1 MMKKNGFTLAEVL
14 ITLAIIGVVATM
26 TLPALMSNTQEQQA
40 KTAYK
45 KAINTLTEA
54 VQTNLALEGY
64 DFSQLQNGYG
74 DIESYTE
81 TEMSLARILGERC
94 AVDFGKSS
102 NQNDIQISGGET
114 ITTGGSQKILLRDGS
129 ALYIPKNAAIGNDYQ
144 TMQTD
149 GLVKG
154 FSIILDING
163 AKAPNVLSNC
173 EKVAAGAEDT
183 DSLLKNKKGNTEA
196 AADGENNGGGA
207 GENTDIT
214 ANCNKARRVIKDQ
227 FIIKLRGN
235 VAQPDGAAATWVYEN

>member
-64 DFSQLQNGYG
+64 DFAQMQAGYG
-74 DIESYTE
+74 DIENYTE
-81 TEMSLARILGERC
+81 TEMSLARVLGERC

-102 NQNDIQISGGET
+102 NKST
-114 ITTGGSQKILLRDGS
+114 IATNGLTKITSPQVVYLRDGS
-129 ALYIPKNAAIGNDYQ
+129 ALYIPTGAAISPSEYQ

-154 FSIILDING
+154 FTIVLDING

-173 EKVAAGAEDT
+173 LGKASGAEDT
-183 DSLLKNKKGNTEA
+183 DTLLVGNPNTEDA
-196 AADGENNGGGA
+196 GATNTGGSTADP
-207 GENTDIT
+207 TQQT
-214 ANCNKARRVIKDQ
+214 SSCTKAMRVIKDQ
-227 FIIKLRGN
+227 FLIKLRGN